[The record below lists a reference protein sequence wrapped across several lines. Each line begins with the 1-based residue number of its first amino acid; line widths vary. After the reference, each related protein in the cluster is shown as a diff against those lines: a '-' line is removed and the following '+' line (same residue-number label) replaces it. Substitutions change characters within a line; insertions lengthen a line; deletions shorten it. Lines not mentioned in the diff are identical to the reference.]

1 MAPMAGLSLRQTLT
15 VPTFANH
22 PIYRKPK
29 GGLPD
34 KVISLYPHR
43 NEFDSA
49 IVFTRRLAETL
60 HPMGIETVDR
70 QPLQGTT
77 ERGYQ
82 LRRYIANSNF
92 NGNVDE
98 AAGAVLTLEDTICQA
113 REIKRELK
121 GRDRLTFILQVHG
134 MDKVSGDTPFVE
146 TTVKRIPGTI
156 FTFGTFDDVI
166 QNCLERFEEITGAMQ
181 DISKLLSINL
191 DSALKELQSLRNEL
205 RPNRGIVKFLEV
217 PSERVYL
224 SASHEMYGYY
234 FNLDGTMKIASDY
247 ENSYC
252 VFGRQSAGFTQKDV
266 EKVAK
271 LLVIPKR

>member
-1 MAPMAGLSLRQTLT
+1 MTGLSLRQTST

-29 GGLPD
+29 GSLPD

-49 IVFTRRLAETL
+49 IVFTRRLVDAL

-77 ERGYQ
+77 ERGHQ

-121 GRDRLTFILQVHG
+121 GRDRPTFILQVHG
-134 MDKVSGDTPFVE
+134 MDKVSEDTPFVE
-146 TTVKRIPGTI
+146 TTVKRIAGTI

-166 QNCLERFEEITGAMQ
+166 QNCLGRFEEITDAMQ
-181 DISKLLSINL
+181 GIAKLLSINL
-191 DSALKELQSLRNEL
+191 DSALKELQSLRKEL
-205 RPNRGIVKFLEV
+205 RPSRGIVKFLEV
-217 PSERVYL
+217 PSERVCL
-224 SASHEMYGYY
+224 PASHEMYGHY
-234 FNLDGTMKIASDY
+234 FEKDGTQKAVSDY
-247 ENSYC
+247 EEKYC
-252 VFGRQSAGFTQKDV
+252 MHWKQIADFTQKDV
-266 EKVAK
+266 EKVAR